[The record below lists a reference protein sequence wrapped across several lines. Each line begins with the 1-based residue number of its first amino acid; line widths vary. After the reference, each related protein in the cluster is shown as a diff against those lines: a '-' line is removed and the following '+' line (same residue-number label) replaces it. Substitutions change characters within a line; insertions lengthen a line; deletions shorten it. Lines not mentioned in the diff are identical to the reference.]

1 MLCSFL
7 THCFCSGPH
16 PSSPFSTRRPE
27 RLLCAR
33 RRLSRF
39 SWRPGLQR
47 GGVQLPA
54 PSPPSLAVSAP
65 CCLPLHVQGHAGA
78 LASSCPTECGTGGVG
93 LKCSPEGR
101 REGMVP
107 SAPVWVGG
115 QDGLLPFGL
124 AAPNFRS
131 PLHPPGI
138 RMMSPGEQWPLHGSS
153 WGQKLGPESVPLGET
168 WSDTPGRTKG
178 LAAPQG
184 SASVK

>member
-1 MLCSFL
+1 MPGAGCHVSPGDLGFSGVGFSCQHPLLHLLLSVPPAACHCMSRAML
-7 THCFCSGPH
+7 
-16 PSSPFSTRRPE
+16 
-27 RLLCAR
+27 
-33 RRLSRF
+33 
-39 SWRPGLQR
+39 
-47 GGVQLPA
+47 
-54 PSPPSLAVSAP
+54 
-65 CCLPLHVQGHAGA
+65 GA